1 MDPCGSPARNSLM
14 MIGFPGRASWALAAT
29 PTALGILALSCGAD
43 SDIRHRTR
51 SPPFQATSQA
61 ATLPPPASW
70 VQTSAARHTGPQA
83 LVTDETQNRLLVVD
97 LPSGRLVRR
106 IAVAPDPEYVAAGR
120 GIIVVVSSR
129 SARVT
134 LLERHSL
141 RVLRVLGGFLSPHI
155 PAISPNGNF
164 AYVTD
169 DARGTLTAISLRS
182 LSVTDA
188 IAVGLGA
195 HHVAFSPDGRQAWI
209 ALSESATTIAFVDC
223 TDPAR
228 PRLTSQFKPGFASHD
243 LAFSPDGDQVWV
255 SSATG
260 ADVVAFSSRDHRLLF
275 RIAVGAGPQH
285 LVFDGRYAFLTS
297 GYGSMIEKVRASNGA
312 VLARAA
318 APYGSFE
325 LDAGHGMV
333 ASSSLLRGTLAV
345 YDSKLRPLRVLA
357 IAPAA
362 RDLAISAL

>member
-1 MDPCGSPARNSLM
+1 M

-29 PTALGILALSCGAD
+29 PTALGILALSCGAS
-43 SDIRHRTR
+43 SDVRHGTR
-51 SPPFQATSQA
+51 SRPFQATSQA
-61 ATLPPPASW
+61 VTLPTAASG

-106 IAVAPDPEYVAAGR
+106 IAIAPDPEYVAVGH

-155 PAISPNGNF
+155 AAISPNGNF

-182 LSVTDA
+182 LSVTRTV
-188 IAVGLGA
+188 AVGLGA
-195 HHVAFSPDGRQAWI
+195 HHVGFSPDGHQAWI
-209 ALSESATTIAFVDC
+209 ALGESATTIVFVDC
-223 TDPAR
+223 ANPAR
-228 PRLTSQFKPGFASHD
+228 PRLTGEFKPGFAAHD
-243 LAFSPDGDQVWV
+243 LSFSPNGDQVWV

-260 ADVVAFSSRDHRLLF
+260 ADVAAFTSRDHRLLF

-285 LVFDGRYAFLTS
+285 VVFEGRYAFLTS
-297 GYGSMIEKVRASNGA
+297 GYGSTIEKVRASNGA

-325 LDAGHGMV
+325 LDAGRGMV

-345 YDSKLRPLRVLA
+345 YDSGLQRLRVIT

-362 RDLAISAL
+362 RDLALSAL